1 MTERFV
7 CFNAEEKGIRVTIEH
22 EKAGWADTVE
32 GLHQILV
39 QHNISLEK
47 DRCFC
52 SSDVDFA
59 SEEGFANDADAHAMI
74 DSAFDYYA

>member
-59 SEEGFANDADAHAMI
+59 SEEGFANDGDAHAMI
-74 DSAFDYYA
+74 NSAFDYYA

>member
-59 SEEGFANDADAHAMI
+59 SEEGFATDADAHAMI
-74 DSAFDYYA
+74 NSAFNYYA